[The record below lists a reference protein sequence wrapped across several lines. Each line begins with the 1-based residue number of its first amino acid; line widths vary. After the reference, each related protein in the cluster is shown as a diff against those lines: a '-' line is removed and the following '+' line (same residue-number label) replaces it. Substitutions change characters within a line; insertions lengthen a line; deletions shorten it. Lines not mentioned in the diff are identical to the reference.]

1 MSLLK
6 WKQLADSKAKTGEM
20 KRNLFDEITEEKIRS
35 KTTDQAIAKTFRLDR
50 LDQIAEQTKPKPR
63 RRIQIPRINREGGI
77 DYAPEVDPYEDM
89 DVEGLLNLEDYV
101 PPQAEKQIAKIPKK
115 APKYEIDPGFWQLG
129 DAPPTYEDIFEE
141 KEPLAIEGPPD
152 DEDDEFVDAEE
163 GEDDDDEP
171 DE

>member
-101 PPQAEKQIAKIPKK
+101 PPQQEKQIAKIPKK
-115 APKYEIDPGFWQLG
+115 APKYEIDPSFWELG
-129 DAPPTYEDIFEE
+129 DPPPPYEESI
-141 KEPLAIEGPPD
+141 
-152 DEDDEFVDAEE
+152 
-163 GEDDDDEP
+163 
-171 DE
+171 